1 MEIILRDD
9 VDKLGASGDIV
20 EVADGYARNYLIPRG
35 YAVRATESEKKR
47 LKHEIER
54 AKKRKAEKTEEAQAL
69 KTKLEDERFIFPV
82 KAGENGKLFGSV
94 TTKDIAEAAEEEDY
108 EIDKRNI
115 SLDENIKELG
125 VHKVPVKLFDDIY
138 ANLIIEVVEAQEEE
152 DEEKEE

>member
-1 MEIILRDD
+1 MEIILRED
-9 VDKLGASGDIV
+9 VDKLGSSGDIV
-20 EVADGYARNYLIPRG
+20 EVADGYGRNYLIPRG
-35 YAVRATESEKKR
+35 YAVEATESQKKR

-69 KTKLEDERFIFPV
+69 KTKLEAERFIFPV

-94 TTKDIAEAAEEEDY
+94 TTKDIGEAAASEGY
-108 EIDKRNI
+108 ELDRRNI

-138 ANLIIEVVEAQEEE
+138 ANLIIEVIEAKEE
-152 DEEKEE
+152 DDE

>member
-1 MEIILRDD
+1 MEIILRED
-9 VDKLGASGDIV
+9 VDKLGASGDVV

-54 AKKRKAEKTEEAQAL
+54 ARKIKAAKTEDAQEL

-94 TTKDIAEAAEEEDY
+94 TTKDIGEAAAEKGY
-108 EIDKRNI
+108 ELDKRNI

-125 VHKVPVKLFDDIY
+125 VHKVPVKLFNDIY
-138 ANLIIEVVEAQEEE
+138 ANLIVEVIEAKDESNEE
-152 DEEKEE
+152 

>member
-1 MEIILRDD
+1 MEIILRED
-9 VDKLGASGDIV
+9 VDKLGASGDVI

-54 AKKRKAEKTEEAQAL
+54 AEKRKAERTGQAQEL
-69 KTKLEDERFIFPV
+69 KSKLEDERFIFPV

-94 TTKDIAEAAEEEDY
+94 TTMDIADQAEEKGY
-108 EIDKRNI
+108 ELDKRNI
-115 SLDENIKELG
+115 SLDDNIKELG

-138 ANLIIEVVEAQEEE
+138 ANLIVEVVEAK
-152 DEEKEE
+152 EEKKEE

>member
-47 LKHEIER
+47 LRHEIEK
-54 AKKRKAEKTEEAQAL
+54 AKKRKAEKTEQAKKL
-69 KTKLEDERFIFPV
+69 KAKLEDERFIFPV
-82 KAGENGKLFGSV
+82 KAGEKGKLFGSV
-94 TTKDIAEAAEEEDY
+94 TTKDISEKASEEGY

-115 SLDENIKELG
+115 S
-125 VHKVPVKLFDDIY
+125 
-138 ANLIIEVVEAQEEE
+138 
-152 DEEKEE
+152 